1 MENFQILKKKIQE
14 KFKTI
19 HYVYS
24 LLYPKIYNR
33 VNSFGIEN
41 KTNFDFVFSNWKAK
55 KQSST
60 ISPKIV
66 NKLPTPTKQKLIADS
81 LSPAKKSGEL

>member
-41 KTNFDFVFSNWKAK
+41 KTNFDFVFSNSKAK

-60 ISPKIV
+60 ISPKLLTNYQLQQ
-66 NKLPTPTKQKLIADS
+66 NKN
-81 LSPAKKSGEL
+81 